1 MIPMRAQRSRMLRDT
16 WAVNAVIRKFHVEM
30 KTVLEIGVKVIHVKS
45 CSKKIYLFIYPET
58 LSESEF

>member
-1 MIPMRAQRSRMLRDT
+1 MILMGAKRSRMLRDT

-45 CSKKIYLFIYPET
+45 C
-58 LSESEF
+58 